1 MGGGGGGELE
11 EIKAFGDTDTFGEVT
26 PFCSYSLHNA
36 DIKIEEEK
44 TEQKKII

>member
-1 MGGGGGGELE
+1 MGGGGGELE

-36 DIKIEEEK
+36 DIKIEK
-44 TEQKKII
+44 QNNKKLKQG